1 MIDID
6 ALLFKADSENMF
18 MKFLVRKYNF
28 VLTFRNYH
36 ELSVMFETLHVL
48 DLSLQKLT
56 CIGNKFSCL
65 GVTFLYENNQEKV
78 RKFVE
83 KIVKEEIKIVAG
95 ID

>member
-1 MIDID
+1 MVAID
-6 ALLFKADSENMF
+6 ALLFKADSENMY

-56 CIGNKFSCL
+56 CISNKFSCI
-65 GVTFLYENNQEKV
+65 GITFLHKDNTEKV
-78 RKFVE
+78 RAFVE
-83 KIVKEEIKIVAG
+83 KMVKEEIKIVAG
-95 ID
+95 IE